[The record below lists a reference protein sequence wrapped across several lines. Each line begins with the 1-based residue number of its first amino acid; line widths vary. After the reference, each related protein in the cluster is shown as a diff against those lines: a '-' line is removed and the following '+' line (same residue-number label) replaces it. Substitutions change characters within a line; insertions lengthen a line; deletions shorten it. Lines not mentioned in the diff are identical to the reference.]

1 VNVYSLVADATRP
14 RLSGYSESHHKEEE
28 MKNMLI
34 VWLIA
39 VGLCGCASTI
49 APSFTLK
56 YSTSNCPAN
65 GSTCLIRHPTSAI
78 QATEGTVVR
87 LSVRSAYVAKLVES
101 RATKEGYIGN
111 RELLLY
117 AKIYK
122 NGQFLRYSKITD
134 VAEHMAAYEPVV
146 VQKPVF
152 FTEPVDGY
160 YHIILK
166 GYEVDTKTLVKALR
180 RVRNT
185 DVESLEKAGYSPGD
199 TFMTGLKDMVFGIFD
214 MVLAITGRTLDD
226 LAAKIN
232 ADKIFEHSIY
242 VTPGGAASG
251 TDKIVVLGSG
261 DSSYFVKAGAEN
273 DAIINKHVQTQLQ
286 TLEGKTITEAD
297 LINGKASELLGS
309 TYIFIQG
316 ERLGNP

>member
-1 VNVYSLVADATRP
+1 
-14 RLSGYSESHHKEEE
+14 
-28 MKNMLI
+28 MKNMLM
-34 VWLIA
+34 VWIIA
-39 VGLCGCASTI
+39 VGLCGCASTV
-49 APSFTLK
+49 APSFTFKLA
-56 YSTSNCPAN
+56 TSDCPTEK
-65 GSTCLIRHPTSAI
+65 SCLIRHPTSAI

-87 LSVRSAYVAKLVES
+87 LSVQSAYVAKLVER

-180 RVRNT
+180 RVRST

-199 TFMTGLKDMVFGIFD
+199 TFMTGLKDVVFGLFD
-214 MVLAITGRTLDD
+214 MVLGITGRTLDD
-226 LAAKIN
+226 WAAKIN
-232 ADKIFEHSIY
+232 ADKVFEHSIY
-242 VTPGGAASG
+242 VTPGDAAKG
-251 TDKIVVLGSG
+251 TEQIVVLGSG
-261 DSSYFVKAGAEN
+261 DNSYFVKAGAEN
-273 DAIINKHVQTQLQ
+273 DNTINTYVQEKLG
-286 TLEGKTITEAD
+286 TLENKTITEAA

-309 TYIFIQG
+309 AYILIKG
-316 ERLGNP
+316 ERLAPTSTP